1 MVQDGKFKPEDQ
13 GRQEAMNFAVPQEAA
28 NFDAYIMGS
37 RGKAAAEYAPYVPA
51 AANEQP
57 RVGLHS
63 DLRLQGNPLRFKEM
77 SDLSIAAPLSGADWL
92 PKPGD
97 MLLTPSA
104 DGQVLNRLSGMEEPR
119 VNYGDRL
126 KASEM
131 LDEKLGTDSFQSEA
145 CQRALRDG
153 FIGGD
158 IDKFMKALLDAGN
171 DVGKLRALVEE
182 AHKTLKACGADTGI
196 STNSDGKVVVHSR
209 DKEKAVE
216 LDPQTG
222 QSRVVRV
229 DHDIDGAAFVR
240 RGEYVGQNAAA
251 VFKDLGDHA
260 VNGVLGRPTFISIEP
275 IFPSHRPLLSF
286 DKVDW

>member
-1 MVQDGKFKPEDQ
+1 MVQEGKFKPEDQ
-13 GRQEAMNFAVPQEAA
+13 GRHEAMNFAVPQEAA

-51 AANEQP
+51 AANGQLGA
-57 RVGLHS
+57 GLHA
-63 DLRLQGNPLRFKEM
+63 DLRLEGKPLRFKAM
-77 SDLSIAAPLSGADWL
+77 SDLSIVAPLNGADWL
-92 PKPGD
+92 PQPGD

-104 DGQVLNRLSGMEEPR
+104 DGQVLSRLTGMEEPR
-119 VNYGDRL
+119 VNYGDRD
-126 KASEM
+126 KASQM
-131 LDEKLGTDSFQSEA
+131 LDEKLGKGALQSDE
-145 CQRALRDG
+145 CCRALRDG
-153 FIGGD
+153 VIGGD
-158 IDKFMKALLDAGN
+158 MGKFMKALLDAGN

-240 RGEYVGQNAAA
+240 PGEYVGQNAAA
-251 VFKDLGDHA
+251 VFKDLSDHA

-275 IFPSHRPLLSF
+275 IFPSHRPFLSF